1 MLSAQPDGRARAS
14 ALRAI
19 SSPTNTTESSATL
32 PVGAP
37 WLHVR
42 GVIYSIARRQMID
55 AAAMAYSQDR
65 LQDLLA
71 FTSTSTPRLPVTWN
85 SGIAAAGL
93 LPMKQLPINDP
104 AYWRERA
111 EEARRIAEQLAD
123 AVAKDMMLDVARSY
137 DKLAKIAEERRRSSA
152 LST

>member
-1 MLSAQPDGRARAS
+1 
-14 ALRAI
+14 
-19 SSPTNTTESSATL
+19 
-32 PVGAP
+32 
-37 WLHVR
+37 
-42 GVIYSIARRQMID
+42 
-55 AAAMAYSQDR
+55 
-65 LQDLLA
+65 
-71 FTSTSTPRLPVTWN
+71 
-85 SGIAAAGL
+85 
-93 LPMKQLPINDP
+93 MKQLPINDP